1 MNIETELIKLHNDL
15 AELYRGNSTDQLQIA
30 RLWLRIEQLEA
41 IEESQDSSAVD
52 GEL

>member
-15 AELYRGNSTDQLQIA
+15 AELYRGGSTDQLQIA

-41 IEESQDSSAVD
+41 IEPVGVE
-52 GEL
+52 E